1 MQTFFSNFKTIQ
13 YNGATAVDIT
23 QSVAITPD
31 ALVNPFTF
39 NTYTVSESIRSDQ
52 AARKLYGDANLEWLL
67 FLSNQETDPY
77 QWYMDSDQFQD
88 FVNQKY
94 GDWILA
100 QNKIKYYINNWYSDQ
115 NTLTVSGYNA
125 LPPNLTKYY
134 YPVYDADLN
143 PIEYIRTQANWK
155 VNTNHLVQLNFTIN
169 VASFTLDEIINVQWD
184 NNVTGNGQVAFTSN
198 NALYFQHVTG
208 NYLPVNNF
216 INVSSFSI
224 VGQESNSTITISNTN
239 QITVSYT
246 DTLDPTEDVY
256 YSPISY
262 YDHENIINE
271 QNKEIVL
278 LSNNYV
284 STIVNDIK
292 SIF

>member
-1 MQTFFSNFKTIQ
+1 MQTFFSNFNTIK
-13 YNGATAVDIT
+13 YNGVNVKDIT
-23 QSVAITPD
+23 QSIAITPD

-39 NTYTVSESIRSDQ
+39 NSYTISEGIRSDQ
-52 AARKLYGDANLEWLL
+52 VARQQYGDPNLEWLM

-94 GDWILA
+94 GDWLLA
-100 QNKIKYYINNWYSDQ
+100 QSKIKYYVNNWYTNQ
-115 NTLTVSGYNA
+115 NTLTVSGYYA

-134 YPVYDADLN
+134 QPVYDADLN
-143 PIEYIRTQANWK
+143 PTEYVRSQSNWF

-184 NNVTGNGQVAFTSN
+184 NGVTGNGQVAFTSN

-216 INVSSFSI
+216 INATAFSV

-239 QITVSYT
+239 QITVSYI

-256 YSPISY
+256 YDPISY
-262 YDHENIINE
+262 YDYENIINE

-284 STIVNDIK
+284 AQILSDIK